1 MVLLQDFTQSELTD
15 FVTANYNV
23 KPFVGKQIFDW
34 LTKNAD
40 FDEMTN
46 LPKALRDKLKAD
58 CVARSA
64 VIVKTLTSAIDGTQK
79 FFVSPF

>member
-1 MVLLQDFTQSELTD
+1 MVLLQDFTQTELTD

-40 FDEMTN
+40 FDDSVYH
-46 LPKALRDKLKAD
+46 RDD
-58 CVARSA
+58 E
-64 VIVKTLTSAIDGTQK
+64 DDD
-79 FFVSPF
+79 FEDEE